1 MSVSYAL
8 HEENKR
14 GEMIGY
20 LSAKEASKIRNRR
33 DMTDKNGKCK
43 LENTSRVSFL

>member
-1 MSVSYAL
+1 MSASHAL

-20 LSAKEASKIRNRR
+20 LSAKEAGKIRNKERY
-33 DMTDKNGKCK
+33 DGEKWKM
-43 LENTSRVSFL
+43 